1 VILTKITYPSNF
13 AQLNY
18 LLNVDGNMSS
28 KNLPAQMGPI
38 YRIPPY
44 YYLHVLDQNTSVTR
58 LEIGPK
64 KFFKQDN
71 ETIVFGP
78 DQMITL
84 APRHF
89 CVVENPV
96 VKNENGQAQFD
107 KNGQVKLSYGSLDV
121 RLEQDYKE
129 PFPLYPGEVLN
140 QVRRIKLLKIFFNT
154 IC

>member
-1 VILTKITYPSNF
+1 
-13 AQLNY
+13 
-18 LLNVDGNMSS
+18 
-28 KNLPAQMGPI
+28 
-38 YRIPPY
+38 
-44 YYLHVLDQNTSVTR
+44 
-58 LEIGPK
+58 
-64 KFFKQDN
+64 
-71 ETIVFGP
+71 
-78 DQMITL
+78 
-84 APRHF
+84 
-89 CVVENPV
+89 V